1 MNYPEAL
8 EALSAREPQTIR
20 PGLDRILA
28 ILAALG
34 NPEERFKIVHVAG
47 TNGKGSVSAMVAAI
61 LEAAGFR
68 VGLYTSP
75 HLSSV
80 RERIRV
86 NRRPISESEFAR
98 GIERLAPL
106 IRLHQPTYFE
116 TLTALGLDHFA
127 SQGVDWAVLEVGMGG
142 RWDATSVGRPL
153 VSVITPIDFDHQ
165 AYLGWRLEEIAG
177 EKAAIIR
184 SGVAVS
190 ATQAGAVAAVLEA
203 RARDAGVPLLTEER
217 ELHVSVRK
225 QNLDGFRLDLRGR
238 DWALTDCFVPL
249 LGVFQPRNALLAV
262 GAVGALRTQGFAL
275 PDGAI
280 REGLGSVRWPGR
292 FQPLE
297 REPWLIVDSAHNPA
311 GARALADSLK
321 GYFPE
326 SQPTLILGI
335 YKDKD
340 KGEIL
345 EILAPLATRLILTT
359 SRNPRAAS
367 PMELGGMLPN
377 TQAEVHVISNIS
389 DSLSFALAQGRT
401 AVTCV
406 AGSLSLVAEAIEWF
420 RGEGGDIPCEI

>member
-20 PGLDRILA
+20 PGLDRIRAMLQ
-28 ILAALG
+28 ALG
-34 NPEERFKIVHVAG
+34 NPEAGLKIVHVAG

-61 LEAAGFR
+61 LDAAGFR

-80 RERIRV
+80 RERIRI
-86 NRRPISESEFAR
+86 NRLPISESAFAR

-116 TLTALGLDHFA
+116 TLTALGFDHFA

-142 RWDATSVGRPL
+142 RWDATSVGCPL

-165 AYLGWRLEEIAG
+165 AYLGWRLEEIAV

-184 SGVAVS
+184 SGVALS
-190 ATQAGAVAAVLEA
+190 AAQAPAAEAVLEA
-203 RARDAGVPLLTEER
+203 RARDAGVRLFTEGR
-217 ELHVSVRK
+217 ELHVSVRA
-225 QNLDGFRLDLRGR
+225 QDLGGFRLDLQGPH
-238 DWALTDCFVPL
+238 WALSDCFVPL

-262 GAVGALRTQGFAL
+262 GAVEALRTQGFAL
-275 PDGAI
+275 SDEAI
-280 REGLGSVRWPGR
+280 REGLGRVRWPGR

-311 GARALADSLK
+311 GASALAESLEA
-321 GYFPE
+321 YFPGSE
-326 SQPTLILGI
+326 ITLILGI

-340 KGEIL
+340 KAGIL
-345 EILAPLATRLILTT
+345 DILAPLATRLILTT
-359 SRNPRAAS
+359 AHNPRAAS
-367 PMELGGMLPN
+367 PMELGGMLPC
-377 TQAEVHVISNIS
+377 TKAEVFVISNIS
-389 DSLSFALAQGRT
+389 DSLSLALAPPRT
-401 AVTCV
+401 TITCV

-420 RGEGGDIPCEI
+420 RSEGGDIPCEI